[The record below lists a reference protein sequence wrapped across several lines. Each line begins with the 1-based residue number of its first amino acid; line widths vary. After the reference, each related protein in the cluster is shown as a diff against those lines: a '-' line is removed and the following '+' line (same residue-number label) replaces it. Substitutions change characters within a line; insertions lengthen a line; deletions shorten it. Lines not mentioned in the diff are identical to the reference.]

1 MDKEQGIM
9 NTAKL
14 TPEEVHLRACQA
26 LVSLFRDQVE
36 SNIECVH
43 SRIFNYVLHPE
54 QRYVHCAHSEAVK
67 EGVKTH
73 PEHVVPCALMIRE
86 CFSFIKEGK
95 YSDDEIA
102 GFLQQ
107 HWKIVTIT
115 KEEAKRL
122 DSELR
127 LKSTMPEG
135 WHLDSE
141 DTFARFKKANIK
153 VVKSI

>member
-1 MDKEQGIM
+1 MISTKI
-9 NTAKL
+9 T
-14 TPEEVHLRACQA
+14 TEEVHFRACKA

-36 SNIECVH
+36 ADTECIH
-43 SRIFNYVLHPE
+43 TRIFNYVLHPE
-54 QRYVHCAHSEAVK
+54 QRYVQYGHSEAVK

-73 PEHVVPCALMIRE
+73 PEHAVPCALMIRE
-86 CFSFIKEGK
+86 CFSLIKEGK

-102 GFLQQ
+102 RFLQK

-135 WHLDSE
+135 WHLDSD
-141 DTFARFKKANIK
+141 DTFARFKQANIK
-153 VVKSI
+153 IVKLSS